1 MATIVT
7 RAGKGSPL
15 TNQELDSNFSNL
27 NTDKAELSGA
37 VFTGA
42 ITTNST
48 IDGRDV
54 AADGVTADAALPK
67 AGGAVTGDISFGDS
81 DKAIFGAG
89 NDFEIYFNGN
99 HGVVRTASASV
110 GGNIYI
116 QDDNNIVLGSIGG
129 ENYLNAAK
137 DGAVT
142 AYYDNAPK
150 LATTTSGISVTGV
163 VAADS
168 LTVDNFTLDGTT
180 LALSSGDMTLDVAGD
195 IILDAD
201 GGNVKLL
208 DGGVVN
214 LDIYKYNSNVYIEN
228 PTSNSDI
235 IFSGNDGGSAITAL
249 TLDMSE
255 GGNAL
260 FSGSVTSTGVYLN
273 NASNGFLWNTA
284 NGGIQFGTN
293 NTERMRIDS
302 SGNVLMGQTSG
313 SSSDAGH
320 IFNPIGVAF
329 HIRDGGVPLVAVR
342 KTNDGELIQFK
353 KDTAV
358 VGSIGTYTGYT
369 RIGGNTNSGFIF
381 RSNQILPWNNSTSD
395 YADGTQDLGTGA
407 GARFKDLYLSGTVNA
422 HYGKFFSGV
431 ANEEIQIS
439 LGWNATNMWTIGREN
454 ATTGDLLFKNG
465 GTSEKMRI
473 DSSGNVGIGTSSTGF
488 NGQGLPLVVGS
499 GSGNTGMTIFS
510 GADSYG
516 TLQFADAV
524 TTGAASYAGVVSYNH
539 TSNFMYFSTANTER
553 MRIDSSGNVGINVTS
568 PARILDLGATSNSS
582 IVRMT
587 ANYNGSVT
595 GLEGRLSAVGANR
608 YTMGLYGQV
617 QDSSS
622 GYQTVAHIRFWNES
636 ATPTASSAPGYLT
649 FSTTSSNYIT
659 PAERMRLTSDGRLG
673 IGVTAPTS
681 ALDVRETATSTAPCR
696 LETNGGSANTV
707 RPQISM
713 FSGGTNG
720 YHISTIRSNTSNDA
734 YGLVFTE
741 NATERLRINQSGRQ
755 AYNGSAT
762 ANGHGNFVGE
772 VGSSSKALMF
782 EHTVGGGETGS
793 VTTGASSTAF
803 NTSSDY
809 RLKENVVPMTGS
821 IDRVKALNPSRFN
834 FTVDA
839 DTTVDGF
846 LAHEAQAVVPEC
858 VTGIKDGIKDEEYEI
873 TAAVYED
880 VTIPAVEAVDA
891 VLDEDGVVITEA
903 VEAQEATTESVLT
916 TEAVM
921 GTRSVPDYQGIDQAK
936 LVPLLTAALQ
946 EAITQIESLTD
957 RIAALEE

>member
-1 MATIVT
+1 
-7 RAGKGSPL
+7 
-15 TNQELDSNFSNL
+15 
-27 NTDKAELSGA
+27 
-37 VFTGA
+37 
-42 ITTNST
+42 
-48 IDGRDV
+48 
-54 AADGVTADAALPK
+54 
-67 AGGAVTGDISFGDS
+67 
-81 DKAIFGAG
+81 
-89 NDFEIYFNGN
+89 
-99 HGVVRTASASV
+99 
-110 GGNIYI
+110 
-116 QDDNNIVLGSIGG
+116 
-129 ENYLNAAK
+129 
-137 DGAVT
+137 
-142 AYYDNAPK
+142 
-150 LATTTSGISVTGV
+150 
-163 VAADS
+163 
-168 LTVDNFTLDGTT
+168 
-180 LALSSGDMTLDVAGD
+180 
-195 IILDAD
+195 
-201 GGNVKLL
+201 
-208 DGGVVN
+208 
-214 LDIYKYNSNVYIEN
+214 
-228 PTSNSDI
+228 
-235 IFSGNDGGSAITAL
+235 
-249 TLDMSE
+249 
-255 GGNAL
+255 
-260 FSGSVTSTGVYLN
+260 
-273 NASNGFLWNTA
+273 
-284 NGGIQFGTN
+284 
-293 NTERMRIDS
+293 
-302 SGNVLMGQTSG
+302 
-313 SSSDAGH
+313 
-320 IFNPIGVAF
+320 
-329 HIRDGGVPLVAVR
+329 
-342 KTNDGELIQFK
+342 
-353 KDTAV
+353 
-358 VGSIGTYTGYT
+358 
-369 RIGGNTNSGFIF
+369 
-381 RSNQILPWNNSTSD
+381 
-395 YADGTQDLGTGA
+395 
-407 GARFKDLYLSGTVNA
+407 
-422 HYGKFFSGV
+422 
-431 ANEEIQIS
+431 
-439 LGWNATNMWTIGREN
+439 
-454 ATTGDLLFKNG
+454 
-465 GTSEKMRI
+465 
-473 DSSGNVGIGTSSTGF
+473 
-488 NGQGLPLVVGS
+488 
-499 GSGNTGMTIFS
+499 
-510 GADSYG
+510 
-516 TLQFADAV
+516 
-524 TTGAASYAGVVSYNH
+524 
-539 TSNFMYFSTANTER
+539 